1 MYLSERPRP
10 TTVQAGSTDR
20 PDRTGRVAPTVL
32 LLGVVSL
39 LTDIS
44 SESTAS
50 VLPLYLTLGLGLS
63 PLAYGFVDAVY
74 QGTSVLVRVLGG
86 WWADRFDRPKPVAV
100 AGYGLSALARVA
112 FLSASGLAG
121 VTTWLGLDRVGK
133 GLRTAPRDS
142 LIATASDPRSLGRA
156 FGVHRA
162 LDTTGAVLGP
172 CLAFAVLAALPG
184 DYSAVFVISCAAA
197 LLGLALLVLLV
208 PDLRPSVGATASQSP
223 NAPPSA
229 RARPSLRLLAQP
241 RLARLFAASGL
252 LGLLTI
258 GDGFVYLAL
267 EQRAD
272 VALRFFPLLFV
283 GTGLSYLA
291 LAIPFGRLAD
301 RVGRAALMVGGHAFL
316 VGAYVCVALPVGDA
330 LVPLTLLLLGAFYAA
345 TDGVLSAATVS
356 VAPPGGGA
364 TAIAT
369 AQSVVAVA
377 RMVAALAFGWLW
389 LQLGAQH
396 ALMLMAGLLV
406 CAIGVAW
413 WLVRGAV
420 PEWGQA

>member
-10 TTVQAGSTDR
+10 ATALAGSAGNHGR
-20 PDRTGRVAPTVL
+20 GRRVAPTVV

-39 LTDIS
+39 LTDVS
-44 SESTAS
+44 SESTSS

-63 PLAYGFVDAVY
+63 PMAYGFVDGVY

-100 AGYGLSALARVA
+100 VGYGVSAVARLA
-112 FLSASGLAG
+112 FLATSGLVG
-121 VTTWLGLDRVGK
+121 ITTWLGVDRVGK

-142 LIATASDPRSLGRA
+142 LIATASDPKSLGAA

-172 CLAFAVLAALPG
+172 VLAFVVLGVVPG
-184 DYSAVFVISCAAA
+184 DYSAVFAISCAAA
-197 LLGLALLVLLV
+197 LLGLAVLVLLV
-208 PDLRPSVGATASQSP
+208 PDLRPTGATRAGG
-223 NAPPSA
+223 AA
-229 RARPSLRLLAQP
+229 RTARPSLRLLADP
-241 RLARLFAASGL
+241 PMARLVGAAGL
-252 LGLLTI
+252 LALLTI

-267 EQRAD
+267 QQRAD
-272 VALRFFPLLFV
+272 LAVRYFPLLFV
-283 GTGLSYLA
+283 GTGVAYLL

-301 RVGRAALMVGGHAFL
+301 RVGRAPMMVAGHAFL
-316 VGAYVCVALPVGDA
+316 LVAYLCVAAPAPDPV
-330 LVPLTLLLLGAFYAA
+330 LVPLSLILLGAFYAA

-356 VAPPGGGA
+356 IAPPGLGA

-377 RMVAALAFGWLW
+377 RMVAAFAFGWLW
-389 LQLGAQH
+389 LQAGVTH
-396 ALMLMAGLLV
+396 ALLLTAALLASAMV
-406 CAIGVAW
+406 VAW
-413 WLVRGAV
+413 WLVRAPRPVGV
-420 PEWGQA
+420 RV